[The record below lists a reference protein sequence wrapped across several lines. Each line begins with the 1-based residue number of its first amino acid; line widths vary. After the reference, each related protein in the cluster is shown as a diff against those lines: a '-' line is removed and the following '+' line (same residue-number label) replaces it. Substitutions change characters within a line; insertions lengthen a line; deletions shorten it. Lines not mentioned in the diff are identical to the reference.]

1 MTTGARGTVPKS
13 GRRVIKFGNTEGR
26 VVRLV
31 GRMPFVSSMDVSD
44 LLGLDGYQ
52 SARVIMENL
61 EALGH
66 VTSLK
71 SAGVYS
77 GGWEVKRFV
86 LTVKGIGRL
95 AELERIGVAAVRRRY
110 PVSLQWRRVLLRRL
124 EALEVYYKLCCF
136 AALARRE
143 GAITFGEGE
152 DVDGPGDFAVGSPSG
167 GTLFWWRRAGWLDGT
182 FVFRPGEGRAEGS
195 RASDGAYPGSE
206 GDTESPWVDDAG
218 VWGAGHRAGGDCG
231 AGLY

>member
-1 MTTGARGTVPKS
+1 MSFDLSGACPSCRP
-13 GRRVIKFGNTEGR
+13 GR
-26 VVRLV
+26 
-31 GRMPFVSSMDVSD
+31 SD
-44 LLGLDGYQ
+44 ILGLDGYQ
-52 SARVIMENL
+52 RARVIMENL

-71 SAGVYS
+71 TAGMYS

-95 AELERIGVAAVRRRY
+95 AELERIEVSDAQRRY

-152 DVDGPGDFAVGSPSG
+152 DVGGPGKYAVGVPSDG
-167 GTLFWWRRAGWLDGT
+167 MLFWWRRTGWLGWNGCL
-182 FVFRPGEGRAEGS
+182 RPGEGTRG
-195 RASDGAYPGSE
+195 GFVFFGLVLPGC
-206 GDTESPWVDDAG
+206 
-218 VWGAGHRAGGDCG
+218 GGRYCIALG
-231 AGLY
+231 R

>member
-1 MTTGARGTVPKS
+1 MTTGAIGPKAAAFKG
-13 GRRVIKFGNTEGR
+13 GRRVIKFGSTEGR

-31 GRMPFVSSMDVSD
+31 GRMPFVSFRDVSD

-86 LTVKGIGRL
+86 LTVRGIGR
-95 AELERIGVAAVRRRY
+95 
-110 PVSLQWRRVLLRRL
+110 S
-124 EALEVYYKLCCF
+124 
-136 AALARRE
+136 
-143 GAITFGEGE
+143 GE
-152 DVDGPGDFAVGSPSG
+152 
-167 GTLFWWRRAGWLDGT
+167 T
-182 FVFRPGEGRAEGS
+182 
-195 RASDGAYPGSE
+195 
-206 GDTESPWVDDAG
+206 
-218 VWGAGHRAGGDCG
+218 
-231 AGLY
+231 

>member
-1 MTTGARGTVPKS
+1 MTTRAVRRKG
-13 GRRVIKFGNTEGR
+13 GRRVIKFGSTEGR

-31 GRMPFVSSMDVSD
+31 GRMPFVSFRDVCD

-86 LTVKGIGRL
+86 LTVRGIGRL
-95 AELERIGVAAVRRRY
+95 AKLERIEVPDALRRY

-152 DVDGPGDFAVGSPSG
+152 DVGGPESSPLASRLGGRCSGGEGPGGWMERSSSAGGRVRGGFVFFGLVPSG
-167 GTLFWWRRAGWLDGT
+167 CG
-182 FVFRPGEGRAEGS
+182 GRYCIAL
-195 RASDGAYPGSE
+195 
-206 GDTESPWVDDAG
+206 
-218 VWGAGHRAGGDCG
+218 
-231 AGLY
+231 GL